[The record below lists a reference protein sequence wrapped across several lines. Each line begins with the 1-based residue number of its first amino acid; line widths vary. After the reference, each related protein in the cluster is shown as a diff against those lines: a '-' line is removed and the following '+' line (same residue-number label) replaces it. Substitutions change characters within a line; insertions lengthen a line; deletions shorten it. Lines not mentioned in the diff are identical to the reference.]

1 MVAPRMDAGSCPLP
15 TYPGFLHAPCAPK
28 PGLLAFT
35 LAANM
40 CVPRHLGSTPRP
52 LASSQVPPA
61 LSAQCLQPYP
71 LFFLAGA
78 ARLENQVGWGWGG
91 GSCWKTWGRGH
102 FESAGQH
109 WGREVV
115 SRFLEFSE
123 YSSLVLAPLHR
134 PLQTPRHTHALSHG
148 CTQSTNAAT

>member
-1 MVAPRMDAGSCPLP
+1 MGAGSCPLP

-35 LAANM
+35 LAANIG
-40 CVPRHLGSTPRP
+40 VPRHLGSTPRP
-52 LASSQVPPA
+52 LASSQVPLA

-71 LFFLAGA
+71 LSFLAG
-78 ARLENQVGWGWGG
+78 LPGLKTMLGG
-91 GSCWKTWGRGH
+91 GGEEVPAGTPEVGGH
-102 FESAGQH
+102 LESAGQH
-109 WGREVV
+109 WGRDVV
-115 SRFLEFSE
+115 SRFSEFSE

-134 PLQTPRHTHALSHG
+134 PLQTPRHTPALPHG